1 MAFAYGL
8 TTPIGQAIGLA
19 LLFSP
24 GTSYDPASRSA
35 LILVGTMNALSAGL
49 LLWASL
55 VELLAAGT
63 TSARL
68 SIDAQARLIIVLPY
82 RLLRR
87 RKNDRHHG
95 SRPCVE
101 ARGVRMRTSRRC
113 GDGNCRSMGLTPYR
127 SAHFHPPF
135 ARKKP
140 PHKPLELEFVL
151 VRVVESYLRRILF
164 ADISQLNSRSPQMPK
179 ETFMV
184 HLFGS
189 TQTHSPR

>member
-1 MAFAYGL
+1 MIRTTLGSPFIPDNLIIETFEGLGLGTRIACLKFSGETIICGIRIPRAVKPMLMAFAYGL

-63 TSARL
+63 LSQRL
-68 SIDAQARLIIVLPY
+68 SINAQARLIIVLSY

-95 SRPCVE
+95 SRPCME
-101 ARGVRMRTSRRC
+101 DRGVRSRGSRCC
-113 GDGNCRSMGLTPYR
+113 GDGNCRSMGLSPY
-127 SAHFHPPF
+127 
-135 ARKKP
+135 
-140 PHKPLELEFVL
+140 
-151 VRVVESYLRRILF
+151 
-164 ADISQLNSRSPQMPK
+164 
-179 ETFMV
+179 
-184 HLFGS
+184 
-189 TQTHSPR
+189 

>member
-63 TSARL
+63 TFARL
-68 SIDAQARLIIVLPY
+68 SIDAQARLIIMLPIQTSSEKKE
-82 RLLRR
+82 RPALWVKAL
-87 RKNDRHHG
+87 HG
-95 SRPCVE
+95 GS
-101 ARGVRMRTSRRC
+101 GRT
-113 GDGNCRSMGLTPYR
+113 Y
-127 SAHFHPPF
+127 A
-135 ARKKP
+135 
-140 PHKPLELEFVL
+140 
-151 VRVVESYLRRILF
+151 Y
-164 ADISQLNSRSPQMPK
+164 
-179 ETFMV
+179 
-184 HLFGS
+184 
-189 TQTHSPR
+189 